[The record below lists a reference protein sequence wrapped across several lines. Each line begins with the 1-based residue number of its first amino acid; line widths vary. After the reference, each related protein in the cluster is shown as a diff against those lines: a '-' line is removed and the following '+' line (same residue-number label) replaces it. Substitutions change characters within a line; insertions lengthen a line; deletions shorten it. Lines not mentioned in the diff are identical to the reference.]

1 MVGDVL
7 VHFGDPSPTT
17 FSHRLSM
24 LKNSGNKSIDSPLP
38 SSSHTPGAFPLVRM
52 RRNRQHAWSR
62 RMLQETILTVND
74 LVWPLFVHAGDEP
87 QIEVASLPGVKRL
100 SISSLV
106 EESIRARDLGIP
118 AIAIFPVTPDEK
130 KTWDGV
136 EALKPDNLIC
146 RAVHAVKSAVGDT
159 LGVICDVA
167 LDPYTTHGHD
177 GLFVDG
183 DVANDETIQVL
194 KQQAIVQSQ
203 AGCDVIAPSDM
214 MDGRVQAIRMALDEA
229 GFSHVQILSYAA
241 KYCSAFYGPFRDA
254 VGSAKRLGSKGK
266 ESYQMD
272 FANSDEAMREVAL
285 DIAEGADMVMVK
297 PGLPYL
303 DIVHRVKSEF
313 RVPTLVYQV
322 SGEYAMVSAAAERGW
337 LDRERVILESLMAFK
352 RAGATAILTYFAAE
366 VAESLRS

>member
-1 MVGDVL
+1 MPPDSS
-7 VHFGDPSPTT
+7 D
-17 FSHRLSM
+17 
-24 LKNSGNKSIDSPLP
+24 KSSDTSTPAKTIS
-38 SSSHTPGAFPLVRM
+38 PGAFPLVRM

-62 RMLQETILTVND
+62 RMLRETTLTVND
-74 LVWPLFVHAGDEP
+74 LIWPLFVHAGEEP
-87 QIEVASLPGVKRL
+87 QIEVSSLPGVMRW
-100 SISSLV
+100 SIGNLV
-106 EESIRARDLGIP
+106 EQSVRARDLGIP

-130 KTWDGV
+130 KTWDGA
-136 EALKPDNLIC
+136 EALRPDNLIC
-146 RAVHAVKSAVGDT
+146 RAVHAVKSAVGDS

-183 DVANDETIQVL
+183 DVANDATVQVL
-194 KQQAIVQSQ
+194 RKQAVVQAQ
-203 AGCDVIAPSDM
+203 AGCDIIAPSDM
-214 MDGRVQAIRMALDEA
+214 MDGRVQTIRMALDEA

-254 VGSAKRLGSKGK
+254 VGSAKKLGAKGK

-272 FANSDEAMREVAL
+272 IANTDEAMREVAL

-303 DIVHRVKSEF
+303 DILQRVKAEF

-322 SGEYAMVSAAAERGW
+322 SGEYAMLSAAAERGW

-352 RAGATAILTYFAAE
+352 RAGADAILTYFAAE
-366 VAESLRS
+366 VAALLEA